1 MSQKGI
7 LYLALTIASIVG
19 ACSVVKK
26 EDPAQSV
33 RTFLSSFHIDLTR
46 SDQEILKHF
55 RVRQSPEAVLAVI
68 RILQNKEKYF
78 VCDARFAEADIL
90 IQGEEIR
97 VTIPAVFKTNGLE
110 SQAMSNAM
118 LQFWLSPED
127 KSYVITRLEGDDFYN
142 TFMRMKNNNEWG
154 IKGKTAVESRLPIYA
169 KARAL
174 EAKFD
179 TVIYYATYKDEDY
192 FYVAEGE
199 WINHSLSSRTR
210 DEQNVGVKM
219 GLADADG
226 KLIIPME
233 YDLIGTIGFERPDL
247 VEVKKDGKFGYFD
260 IQTRT
265 LIVEP
270 NYDMIIPV
278 TFENVFAMV
287 RQDSVSGWL
296 TKYYEYEQG
305 FPSQDVQQWFENY
318 TYLRKTLRLASGSQV
333 FCEIPSEQYAGN
345 GILMPPSYLV
355 KHRVFDEI
363 EHGIITTEVPLHG
376 YTEYKESQGS
386 WLQRITDGFGALT
399 TSIQERYLAGREE
412 FYNSTTILFVD
423 NDYDTL
429 GEAHLSGTEI
439 SIRAIDSTLL
449 EVKTPHDWWFME
461 EEVCE
466 ETNLYLHKYFAI
478 GEDGSI
484 RQLKSNRLFP
494 ETEFVRLDSSYI
506 TGQFLVYDRKLDAE
520 VPTSILSMKTLTSM
534 RDEILACYGY
544 SFPETDKAERYDTR
558 WYLPVYANIEDVTD
572 LLNDIDRHNFEFLE
586 RIITAMQSDVAAEP
600 REEVLPDTDEPIL
613 PDTTNII

>member
-1 MSQKGI
+1 MSQKGV

-26 EDPAQSV
+26 EDPAQGV

-46 SDQEILKHF
+46 SDQEILRQF
-55 RVRQSPEAVLAVI
+55 RVRQSPEAILAVI

-78 VCDARFAEADIL
+78 VCDMRFAEADIS

-97 VTIPAVFKTNGLE
+97 VTIPGVFKTNGLE
-110 SQAMSNAM
+110 NQAMSNVM
-118 LQFWLSPED
+118 LQFWLSPAD
-127 KSYVITRLEGDDFYN
+127 KSYVITKLDVDDFYN

-169 KARAL
+169 KAREL

-179 TVIYYATYKDEDY
+179 TVIYYATYKNHDY

-199 WINHSLSSRTR
+199 WINHALGRESGG
-210 DEQNVGVKM
+210 EQGTEIKM

-226 KLIIPME
+226 ELIIPLE

-247 VEVKKDGKFGYFD
+247 VEVKRNGKFGYFD
-260 IQTRT
+260 ILARA
-265 LIVEP
+265 LVVEP
-270 NYDMIIPV
+270 KYEMIIPA
-278 TFENVFAMV
+278 TFDNVFAIV
-287 RQDSVSGWL
+287 TQDTTSGWL
-296 TKYYEYEQG
+296 TNYYEYQEG
-305 FPSQDVQQWFENY
+305 FPSDDVKQWFDNY
-318 TYLRKTLRLASGSQV
+318 TYLRKHLRLAAGHQV
-333 FCEIPSEQYAGN
+333 FCEIPSEKYAGN
-345 GILMPPSYLV
+345 GIVMPPSYLV
-355 KHRVFDEI
+355 KHRVFDEV

-386 WLQRITDGFGALT
+386 WFRRITDGFNALT

-412 FYNSTTILFVD
+412 FYNSTTILFLD

-429 GEAHLSGTEI
+429 GEAQLSGTEI
-439 SIRAIDSTLL
+439 SMRAIDSTLL

-461 EEVCE
+461 EAVCE

-478 GEDGSI
+478 GEQGSI
-484 RQLKSNRLFP
+484 RELKSNRLFP

-506 TGQFLVYDRKLDAE
+506 TGQFLVYDRVLEAE

-544 SFPETDKAERYDTR
+544 SFPETDMAKQYDAR
-558 WYLPVYANIEDVTD
+558 WYLPVYANLEEVTD

-586 RIITAMQSDVAAEP
+586 GIITAMQSEVAAEP
-600 REEVLPDTDEPIL
+600 KEEALPDTDDPIL